1 MKKHAAVYGD
11 TMGCTDIST
20 YFWCGFVRKRYISIS
35 HINCFLYPY
44 HSIHIPYQ
52 LFFCHIPWEKLV
64 FETLNFQTRPA
75 GQAEESDLL
84 HAPGRMWCVQRRR
97 KTGQRVN
104 GEHVIGWSQ
113 NIYRARV
120 DRRIEL
126 VAARLDTQI
135 LSASWRAY
143 WMSLILFCFGTA
155 EGIRS
160 QRWRSAAGNEALAKL
175 RRRFF
180 KTWQDELVGGFKH
193 LDYPLV
199 N

>member
-20 YFWCGFVRKRYISIS
+20 YFWCGFVRKQYISIS

-104 GEHVIGWSQ
+104 GEHVIG
-113 NIYRARV
+113 
-120 DRRIEL
+120 
-126 VAARLDTQI
+126 
-135 LSASWRAY
+135 
-143 WMSLILFCFGTA
+143 FCLPL
-155 EGIRS
+155 EGLTECHRS
-160 QRWRSAAGNEALAKL
+160 QSKVEVSSRQRSSREVAKKI
-175 RRRFF
+175 F
-180 KTWQDELVGGFKH
+180 
-193 LDYPLV
+193 
-199 N
+199 

>member
-20 YFWCGFVRKRYISIS
+20 YFWCGFVRKQYISIS

-143 WMSLILFCFGTA
+143 WMSPQPIKGGGQQQATKLS
-155 EGIRS
+155 RS
-160 QRWRSAAGNEALAKL
+160 CEEDFL
-175 RRRFF
+175 RHG
-180 KTWQDELVGGFKH
+180 KTSWLVVSNIWIT
-193 LDYPLV
+193 LW
-199 N
+199 